1 MISILN
7 VIVYAL
13 IVLIAIVLVVL
24 ILVQPSKDG
33 GLGSAFGGLGENV
46 FGAHAMDHLSKVTV
60 WLISAFFVLALAL
73 TVLNRYEQKDDSVM
87 AKTVVAAAEKNV
99 EDAGSTEEKTPV
111 AEEEKAAEGE
121 LNVDAVPA
129 APAAK

>member
-87 AKTVVAAAEKNV
+87 AKTAVAVAGKNAEDTGKTEEKAPAAAE
-99 EDAGSTEEKTPV
+99 EKT
-111 AEEEKAAEGE
+111 AESE

>member
-87 AKTVVAAAEKNV
+87 AKTAVAATAKNV

>member
-87 AKTVVAAAEKNV
+87 AKTAVAAAVKNV
-99 EDAGSTEEKTPV
+99 EDAGSTEEKAPV

>member
-87 AKTVVAAAEKNV
+87 AKTAVAATAKNV
-99 EDAGSTEEKTPV
+99 EDAGSTEEKTP
-111 AEEEKAAEGE
+111 AAAEEKAAEGE

>member
-87 AKTVVAAAEKNV
+87 AKTAVAAVAKNV
-99 EDAGSTEEKTPV
+99 EDTGSTEEKTPV

>member
-73 TVLNRYEQKDDSVM
+73 TVLSRYEQEDDSVM
-87 AKTVVAAAEKNV
+87 AKTAVAAAAKNV
-99 EDAGSTEEKTPV
+99 EDAGSTEEKTP
-111 AEEEKAAEGE
+111 AAAEEKAAEGE

>member
-7 VIVYAL
+7 VIVDAL

-87 AKTVVAAAEKNV
+87 AKTAVAAAAKNV

>member
-87 AKTVVAAAEKNV
+87 AKTAVAAAAKNV
-99 EDAGSTEEKTPV
+99 EDAGSTKEKTPAA
-111 AEEEKAAEGE
+111 AEENAAEGE

>member
-87 AKTVVAAAEKNV
+87 AKTAVAAAAKNV

-111 AEEEKAAEGE
+111 VEVEKAAESE

>member
-87 AKTVVAAAEKNV
+87 AKTAVAAAAKNV

>member
-87 AKTVVAAAEKNV
+87 AKTAVAAAAKNV

-111 AEEEKAAEGE
+111 AEEEKAAESE

>member
-87 AKTVVAAAEKNV
+87 AKTAVAAAAKNV
-99 EDAGSTEEKTPV
+99 EDAGSTEEKTP
-111 AEEEKAAEGE
+111 AAAEEKAAEGE

>member
-87 AKTVVAAAEKNV
+87 AKTAVAAAAKNV

-111 AEEEKAAEGE
+111 AAEEKAAEGE

>member
-87 AKTVVAAAEKNV
+87 AKTAVAAVAKNV
-99 EDAGSTEEKTPV
+99 EDTGSTEEETPV

>member
-87 AKTVVAAAEKNV
+87 AKTAVAAVAKNV

>member
-1 MISILN
+1 MP
-7 VIVYAL
+7 Y
-13 IVLIAIVLVVL
+13 
-24 ILVQPSKDG
+24 
-33 GLGSAFGGLGENV
+33 GSSTLRP
-46 FGAHAMDHLSKVTV
+46 LQ
-60 WLISAFFVLALAL
+60 L

>member
-87 AKTVVAAAEKNV
+87 AKTVVAAEKNV
-99 EDAGSTEEKTPV
+99 EDAGSTEEKTP
-111 AEEEKAAEGE
+111 AAAEEKAAEGE